1 MNYMVRT
8 TSNETY
14 DVMFFYGLPWFL
26 WGLSIAII
34 LHADSFGV
42 MKDLEFLVFHP
53 LNMPY

>member
-1 MNYMVRT
+1 MVRT